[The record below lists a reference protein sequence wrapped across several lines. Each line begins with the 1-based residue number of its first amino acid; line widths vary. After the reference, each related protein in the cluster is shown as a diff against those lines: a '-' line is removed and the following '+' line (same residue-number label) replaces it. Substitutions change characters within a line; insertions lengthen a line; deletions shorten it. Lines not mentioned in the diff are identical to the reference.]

1 MINHAKKV
9 FSLLNSLECV
19 RHSSFSINDKHSK
32 KKAFTLFS
40 DKCAVGVYSST
51 IHIISR
57 IRQLLLD
64 SVQESFSMR
73 TEAYGVPDSSPSST
87 TEYVNSINNTKLI
100 NFLVIQ
106 WFEEN
111 KCGLLLVLLL
121 VL

>member
-100 NFLVIQ
+100 HFLVMQSLEKQQSVLFLIS
-106 WFEEN
+106 
-111 KCGLLLVLLL
+111 LLLL
-121 VL
+121 

>member
-9 FSLLNSLECV
+9 FSLLNLLECV

-100 NFLVIQ
+100 HFLLMQSLEKQHSVLFLIS
-106 WFEEN
+106 
-111 KCGLLLVLLL
+111 LLLL
-121 VL
+121 